1 MEGVSVMDVQ
11 NLNVAWL
18 AVIGLIVVP
27 FTVSGIV
34 TYCLIRDARERDRV
48 FENMRDGWRWR

>member
-1 MEGVSVMDVQ
+1 MEGVSVMGVQ

-34 TYCLIRDARERDRV
+34 TYCLIREAWERDRV
-48 FENMRDGWRWR
+48 FEDMRDGWRWR

>member
-1 MEGVSVMDVQ
+1 MGVQ
-11 NLNVAWL
+11 NLNAAWL

-34 TYCLIRDARERDRV
+34 TYCLIRNARERDQV